1 MEEDSYYYD
10 QNITSFLLE
19 CLVWNCPNS
28 VFVNYNT
35 WQERLKQSIIYI
47 YNNTTE
53 EATRWKEW
61 NEVSDLLY
69 LFHNQRKWSRD
80 AVNRHVIK
88 MWHYMGY

>member
-1 MEEDSYYYD
+1 MEDDGYYND

-19 CLVWNCPNS
+19 CLVWNCPDS

-47 YNNTTE
+47 DNNTTE

-61 NEVSDLLY
+61 GEVSDLLY
-69 LFHNQRKWSRD
+69 LFHESD
-80 AVNRHVIK
+80 LLHPLPLCTCIK
-88 MWHYMGY
+88 STE